1 MRPCSDVALHTIE
14 IALNELLHLPMM
26 RICKSGKDD
35 MPKFFVVIAEIQT
48 FLKPVFEAIVN
59 EDEWQNT
66 WEIGVRKWSNLKS
79 GIDRDK
85 SS

>member
-1 MRPCSDVALHTIE
+1 MAPYENKHRKAQMVLSHIIIGICNGCSKQQ
-14 IALNELLHLPMM
+14 LPMSEYPLTEAT
-26 RICKSGKDD
+26 I
-35 MPKFFVVIAEIQT
+35 
-48 FLKPVFEAIVN
+48 EAIVN

-79 GIDRDK
+79 GTDRDK